1 MRDLLAERSWQIA
14 RFVLGVLQMGGAAL
28 SLLLILRMGFTKLS
42 LGVVMVT
49 CLVTSISVVLF
60 GARSSQGPIAME
72 KRKERSL
79 PRSR

>member
-1 MRDLLAERSWQIA
+1 MRDLLAERGWQTV